1 MMTEMMDS
9 MKQQMMK
16 ELEEYFTPGEHE
28 LDTGENSIVESDAKA
43 TSPPIVAAIDNYIK
57 IRTPDECFY

>member
-1 MMTEMMDS
+1 MMTEMMGS

-43 TSPPIVAAIDNYIK
+43 TSPPNYIK